1 MVSRICIS
9 KAVKQLIRHLATL
22 LGENGLKTAL
32 DASSRACSSPLRSS
46 RGEQLRSNTMKIF
59 LTERFIQ
66 WRRVGSLWKAEWI
79 FHLPPFRD
87 RECVSVAICLF
98 PYLNCTIE
106 IYSFWAY
113 CNMRHSAELRSPWKH
128 TGFSWPL
135 AKNSVCTEGKIIRRY
150 WEKTF
155 TITCVCLEIWQ
166 ISLFW

>member
-113 CNMRHSAELRSPWKH
+113 CNIRHSAELRSPWKH

-135 AKNSVCTEGKIIRRY
+135 AKNSVCTEGKIIRQY

-155 TITCVCLEIWQ
+155 TITYVCLEIWQ